1 MDAEIEILGA
11 IFKPHEL
18 ARQFRKQ
25 NPSIDLEW
33 DFSHCPLKETG
44 ECLFWEYTREIPSI
58 KQWVKKLRASCAE
71 NTFDVFQ
78 RAYGSQI
85 MSFAVNKKP
94 QTFPAK
100 FNFAPEWPDN
110 AYLSV
115 DAKERRR
122 RLIQPDTAGKI
133 PSDIVQVWPV
143 FAKLYLERQ
152 FFEKLER
159 AIRETGKPT
168 IQHDTNSAD
177 AIFNIRWD
185 FSDKLLKQGFAE
197 WLEDNRPKG
206 TRASRRGE
214 GQSSIKT
221 HQTALRQLAA
231 WRLLGKHKLEWAIA
245 EELTRI
251 GKKGEPLY
259 SGQDYWLAAKREA
272 EKKLQGMGDFAAG
285 RHP

>member
-11 IFKPHEL
+11 IFKPGEL
-18 ARQFRKQ
+18 ARQFRKR
-25 NPSIDLEW
+25 NPSIDWEW
-33 DFSHCPLKETG
+33 DFSRCPANETS

-71 NTFDVFQ
+71 KTFDGFH
-78 RAYGSQI
+78 RAYGSRI
-85 MSFAVNKKP
+85 MSFDLQKKP
-94 QTFPAK
+94 QTFFAK
-100 FNFAPEWPDN
+100 FYFAPEWPDN

-143 FAKLYLERQ
+143 FAKLYLDKE

-168 IQHDTNSAD
+168 IYYNTNSTD

-185 FSDKLLKQGFAE
+185 FSDQQLKKAFAS

-206 TRASRRGE
+206 TRANRRGE

-221 HQTALRQLAA
+221 DQTALRQLAA
-231 WRLLGKHKLEWAIA
+231 WRLLENYELPCATA
-245 EELTRI
+245 EELTR
-251 GKKGEPLY
+251 KKNDEPLY

-272 EKKLQGMGDFAAG
+272 ENRLRGMTDFAAG